1 MSNIIHE
8 DDISDSAENAG
19 QYLTFM
25 LDGEVFAT
33 DIRKIREVLEHT
45 QVTRVPRSHESMQ
58 GVINLRG
65 KAIPVVDMR
74 LQFGMASA
82 EVTVDTC
89 IIIIE
94 VKIKEKTTV
103 LGALVDSVMEVI
115 DLKSD
120 QMEDA
125 PDFGSRVN
133 NDFIEAIGKFGDR
146 FVIVL
151 DMNRTFSSE
160 QLGNIQESCAD
171 KTVVQD
177 AA

>member
-1 MSNIIHE
+1 MSNTIHE
-8 DDISDSAENAG
+8 DEINGSAENAG

-115 DLKSD
+115 DLKAD
-120 QMEDA
+120 QLEAA
-125 PDFGSRVN
+125 PDFGLRVN
-133 NDFIEAIGKFGDR
+133 DDFIEAIGKFGDR

-151 DMNRTFSSE
+151 DMNKTFSSD
-160 QLGNIQESCAD
+160 QIGNIEESCD
-171 KTVVQD
+171 EKMIVED

>member
-1 MSNIIHE
+1 MNNE
-8 DDISDSAENAG
+8 TREGDMDSADENAG

-33 DIRKIREVLEHT
+33 DIRMIREVLEHT
-45 QVTRVPRSHESMQ
+45 QVTKVPRSHESMQ

-94 VKIKEKTTV
+94 VIIKEKTTT

-120 QMEDA
+120 QMEAA
-125 PDFGSRVN
+125 PDFGSRVD
-133 NDFIEAIGKFGDR
+133 NDFIQAIGKFGDR

-151 DMNRTFSSE
+151 DMNKTFSSE

-171 KTVVQD
+171 KTVVED